1 METIHHFFGFSARA
15 GIFGRIGAG
24 WRRNICPNNGSSK
37 SQNLKAGTEVALT
50 III

>member
-24 WRRNICPNNGSSK
+24 WRRNICPNVGSSK
-37 SQNLKAGTEVALT
+37 SQNLKVGTQFAKS